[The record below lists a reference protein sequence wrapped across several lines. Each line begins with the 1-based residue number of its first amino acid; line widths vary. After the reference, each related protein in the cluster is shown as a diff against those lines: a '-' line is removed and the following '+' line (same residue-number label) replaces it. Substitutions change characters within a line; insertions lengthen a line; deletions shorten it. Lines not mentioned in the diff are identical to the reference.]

1 MVSGDLGEEE
11 DREVEGDRSARIE
24 LMASVVGEVT
34 SVCLTDGTVDVDA
47 GVLGGLQ
54 STRWSSRSARS
65 SNGWLQRSHQQF
77 NTSGEEDSAEEHERS
92 ALQENEERRCPIG
105 QANSSA

>member
-54 STRWSSRSARS
+54 STRWSSSSARS
-65 SNGWLQRSHQQF
+65 LNGWLQRSHQQF
-77 NTSGEEDSAEEHERS
+77 NTAGGGGGVVGLTAEVEVAMDSLTGKEDD
-92 ALQENEERRCPIG
+92 
-105 QANSSA
+105 